1 MVLPSVANTRLF
13 RLLMNMYP
21 MFFGT
26 GGKIL
31 YISKDWKEVKLRL
44 GRNIWTYNFV
54 GTTFGGSMF
63 AAADP
68 FYMLML
74 FHILGKKEYVVWDK
88 SASIKF
94 IAPGKT
100 KLYADLALTDAE
112 ISQIKEVVKN
122 NGFTLFD
129 KTIEWKD
136 RDDKIYAAISR
147 TVYIASK
154 EYYAN
159 RKK

>member
-1 MVLPSVANTRLF
+1 
-13 RLLMNMYP
+13 
-21 MFFGT
+21 
-26 GGKIL
+26 
-31 YISKDWKEVKLRL
+31 
-44 GRNIWTYNFV
+44 
-54 GTTFGGSMF
+54 TFGGSMF

-112 ISQIKEVVKN
+112 ITSIKEAVKN
-122 NGFTLFD
+122 NGFTLLD

-136 RDDKIYAAISR
+136 KDD
-147 TVYIASK
+147 
-154 EYYAN
+154 
-159 RKK
+159 